1 MPTFAGNRRS
11 LAYIVLSNNRTQN
24 CATDRQTEEQ
34 NSDRHTYEII
44 YVRFR
49 RYVCISF
56 ANFLLRKKYIAQLNY
71 NCTRKV
77 LFWGS
82 GYGYYRSLSML
93 YIFQFLSFSSRGV
106 CISVVGKQLSVI
118 HHLYFIIWTFLNL
131 KIYTVFKYH
140 YTYIICMNNLNIS
153 IP

>member
-71 NCTRKV
+71 HYHQGNAGTI
-77 LFWGS
+77 
-82 GYGYYRSLSML
+82 L
-93 YIFQFLSFSSRGV
+93 YPNNF
-106 CISVVGKQLSVI
+106 ISQ
-118 HHLYFIIWTFLNL
+118 
-131 KIYTVFKYH
+131 
-140 YTYIICMNNLNIS
+140 
-153 IP
+153 P